1 MGAARPA
8 GQHAILVLAYMR
20 HDVGDPDAGA
30 DERDRYREAEAVH
43 YHAMAEVVGLVRR
56 ALIFFQ
62 IRHGGRAG
70 RRAREQRAT
79 RTKWQH
85 TAFGFTWRWAIH
97 DDSIRWLAQ
106 AYYHG
111 LLPST
116 VEFFVGL
123 PRGSICNNRR
133 RQFSVIS
140 VAGLSHAS
148 GAACGRCNDAS
159 L

>member
-1 MGAARPA
+1 MGAAGPA
-8 GQHAILVLAYMR
+8 GQHAILILAHKR

-79 RTKWQH
+79 RTKRQH

-106 AYYHG
+106 G
-111 LLPST
+111 ILPWLAP
-116 VEFFVGL
+116 VHRRVF
-123 PRGSICNNRR
+123 RGP
-133 RQFSVIS
+133 
-140 VAGLSHAS
+140 AE
-148 GAACGRCNDAS
+148 
-159 L
+159 